1 MIQENNITK
10 KTRTRHKDINCQV
23 PKSCCQ
29 NMSLFLDSLIF
40 SNFHFPYSLDFS
52 STFNCF
58 QAFCVCVFFYLIQVL
73 VRNILGILM
82 VIWFLKRMAVYLLA
96 MLIWL
101 QMMIYKLVES
111 LMNLMWFLVR
121 TQTIEKFLMN
131 LEARLSLFIWT
142 MVGAWSCNDSN
153 SEIEFVNAA

>member
-1 MIQENNITK
+1 MKK
-10 KTRTRHKDINCQV
+10 KTRTRHKDMNCHM

-58 QAFCVCVFFYLIQVL
+58 QAFCVCVCFFCLIQVL

-101 QMMIYKLVES
+101 QMMIYKLVAERIFWFGYFYWITDELNVIFGADPNYREISHES
-111 LMNLMWFLVR
+111 RSEVVSFHMDDGGC
-121 TQTIEKFLMN
+121 
-131 LEARLSLFIWT
+131 LEL
-142 MVGAWSCNDSN
+142 
-153 SEIEFVNAA
+153 